1 MGRDTL
7 TTVNYN
13 RPIEI
18 LLVEDNEID
27 VRFTKRALKHG
38 KVLNNLS
45 IASDGEEAMDFLYQ
59 RNGFAESPRPD
70 IILLDLNMPRKD
82 GREVLTD
89 IKTDESLMQI
99 PVVVLTTSEAEQDV
113 LSSYSLH
120 ANCYITKPVDFDKFV
135 DVIRTLEDF
144 WLAVVRLPTNE

>member
-1 MGRDTL
+1 MRGTTL
-7 TTVNYN
+7 TTINYN
-13 RPIEI
+13 RPVEI

-27 VRFTKRALKHG
+27 VRFTKRALKQG

-59 RNGFAESPRPD
+59 RNGFADSPRPD

-120 ANCYITKPVDFDKFV
+120 ANCYITKPVDFVKFV
-135 DVIRTLEDF
+135 DVIRSLEDF